1 MKISGV
7 EQVSRRVEI
16 DVNPLDALVSMKM
29 HLCRVPRNAF
39 IREGKIV
46 TAEDTSYHGSCSME
60 YTTYEVSDKVF
71 KIFEKITELEE
82 LLRN

>member
-7 EQVSRRVEI
+7 EHVSRRVEVDI
-16 DVNPLDALVSMKM
+16 NPLDALTGMKM
-29 HLCRVPRNAF
+29 QLCRVPHNAF
-39 IREGKIV
+39 IHEGKIV

-60 YTTYEVSDKVF
+60 YTTYEVTDKVF